1 MGKVWEG
8 KGSLQGGP
16 KRTGGALLRREA
28 AGSLG
33 PGHKMAA
40 APLGLLV
47 QDRGAAVR
55 CSRPG
60 RRRQPRR
67 SQLQE
72 GQAEKGKPL
81 SEAEAEGSARA
92 RRAAARAESL
102 RAKGKAGVADC
113 PGVGGQAAE
122 PAEAAG
128 PRAGPQR
135 GGDCG
140 GGARAAGKLGGRRA
154 GTRGRALGAGPR
166 TAAAAGVA
174 SLNCGRGRSRFRASG
189 GSGRWA
195 LILSVGFE
203 AGLPRPPPSGA
214 WAALRSRAGARL
226 TDRPRGAE
234 TAGGEGGG
242 ARLTVSWT
250 GRRPR
255 GPCPGGTSTSPPP
268 NASSKVPSVPG
279 LPVDPRETAPGRA
292 KARGRREGAEDR
304 RREGGGVPGGA
315 HPGGGPGGGVGD
327 GRPGSPP
334 GLPPRGRRAFSV
346 APGPVASWRLLIY
359 LP

>member
-1 MGKVWEG
+1 MGKVWED
-8 KGSLQGGP
+8 KGSLQGDP
-16 KRTGGALLRREA
+16 KRTGDALLRREA

-72 GQAEKGKPL
+72 GQAEKGTLL
-81 SEAEAEGSARA
+81 SEAKAEGSARA

-128 PRAGPQR
+128 PRAGPRRR
-135 GGDCG
+135 GGD

-154 GTRGRALGAGPR
+154 GTRKRAHAGVGRAQPR
-166 TAAAAGVA
+166 P
-174 SLNCGRGRSRFRASG
+174 L
-189 GSGRWA
+189 
-195 LILSVGFE
+195 
-203 AGLPRPPPSGA
+203 GLPPSTA
-214 WAALRSRAGARL
+214 VAGAR
-226 TDRPRGAE
+226 DSAPQEGA
-234 TAGGEGGG
+234 AGGPASCPWGS
-242 ARLTVSWT
+242 RLGCR
-250 GRRPR
+250 GRLLL
-255 GPCPGGTSTSPPP
+255 
-268 NASSKVPSVPG
+268 VPG
-279 LPVDPRETAPGRA
+279 
-292 KARGRREGAEDR
+292 
-304 RREGGGVPGGA
+304 
-315 HPGGGPGGGVGD
+315 
-327 GRPGSPP
+327 PP
-334 GLPPRGRRAFSV
+334 
-346 APGPVASWRLLIY
+346 
-359 LP
+359 